1 MLFSTSFGLVA
12 AISWRLIGG
21 WAVLDELA
29 VVDIFV
35 AVIFCFEYPMLV
47 SSFLLIGLGRLIIAW
62 LLTGTTMSAA
72 VTGATSETLLP
83 LRWASIWFETG
94 SDTLTQG
101 AESKP
106 LCAVYRN

>member
-1 MLFSTSFGLVA
+1 MLCSTSFGLVA

-35 AVIFCFEYPMLV
+35 AVVFCFVYPMLV

-62 LLTGTTMSAA
+62 LLTGTTMSA
-72 VTGATSETLLP
+72 VTGAISETLLP

-101 AESKP
+101 AESNP
-106 LCAVYRN
+106 LCAV

>member
-47 SSFLLIGLGRLIIAW
+47 SSFLLTGLGRLIIAW